1 LEEEIPGPFR
11 EIQMETDQNHPTET
25 VKTSHFA
32 LITKMTEKLSFDM
45 RLRQSER
52 RNFFRRRT
60 PARTRCG
67 LVSLLAAGIDIGA
80 AETAWN
86 HRVGT

>member
-1 LEEEIPGPFR
+1 
-11 EIQMETDQNHPTET
+11 
-25 VKTSHFA
+25 
-32 LITKMTEKLSFDM
+32 MTEKLSYIM

-52 RNFFRRRT
+52 RNFLPIREPQTHALRLN

-67 LVSLLAAGIDIGA
+67 LVSLLAADIGA

-86 HRVGT
+86 NRVGT